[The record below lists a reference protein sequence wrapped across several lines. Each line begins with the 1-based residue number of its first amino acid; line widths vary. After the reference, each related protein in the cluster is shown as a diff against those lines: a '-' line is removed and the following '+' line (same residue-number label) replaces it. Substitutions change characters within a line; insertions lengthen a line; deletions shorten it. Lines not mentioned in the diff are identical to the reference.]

1 MKTLKIVYIKLENFI
16 GVYAAMK
23 RKSIELS
30 FDKIDKPI
38 IQIYG
43 PNRSGK
49 SVLEQQLH
57 PFSNINLNGD
67 ERNDLPLIIKG
78 EVGIKNIVYEVNGKV
93 YNILHTYKP
102 AGKSH
107 TVTSSILLDGVELN
121 PSGGVGTFNDII
133 EKSLG
138 INRYSFQ
145 FTINGTQL
153 TSFAQMNSTQRK
165 NIMNKAMGID
175 IYDKIHK
182 LSTEDYRYAN
192 KLITSLSNTK
202 EFILSQYGS
211 YENMI
216 TQLSRAKAE
225 HEELNKH
232 IMNTK
237 SALDKLSGKLSMI
250 QQQNPH
256 EELEE
261 INRTMSAYESAT
273 AVNSSILNGE
283 DISSLYDKLVS
294 EQMSLNNKLNE
305 LRGERLII
313 RKDLDILYEKKN
325 NIESAM
331 LAQQNFQ
338 NDMER
343 LEQTKISLQHKIDSI
358 NIQYAISVSSDTM
371 RSIYSLS
378 QMINSTCKEIVM
390 CLSKDQLE
398 MFATMISNG
407 VDINAFITEES
418 SLVSRGEN
426 EKKIV
431 SDLHSLVNTVQG
443 AYPEEDKCYM
453 ENECIYKHTV
463 DMIKGFF
470 KSYQQANEGDNKL
483 TTYDIENLTLA
494 YKNLQSIYRMLDS
507 VSIPPEVR
515 YLFDINTMFANLC
528 NGKFAVDSYTIKDY
542 MEEAALLE
550 MKERYTK
557 ELHDVENTISTM
569 KNGNNGISYG
579 NNDIQ
584 NIENKISELSSNDSK
599 ISESIKLI
607 EDSIITNDRNR
618 MSLSQIKNVNIKELS
633 KRRQKLTKMVES
645 YNQMNSEFTILNRD
659 LNDMVNR
666 YNILSK
672 DLETLE
678 HSNAQYISTDEEI
691 KKNKESVYKY
701 KVIAEAT
708 SSTKGKPVLAI
719 RDMMNKSKRLTNR
732 LLDVMYTGEIQ
743 ILDPVIDESEFTIP
757 FRCGGNVSNDIRYG
771 SQSEST
777 LISLTLSLS
786 LASSLTK
793 YNIRLLDEID
803 GFMDQQS
810 AEVFVLMLNEMI
822 GTLDV
827 DQMFIISHKMAPHA
841 HDEIVH
847 VLDIG
852 KMFGLNL
859 DE

>member
-1 MKTLKIVYIKLENFI
+1 MRILYIKLENFI

-30 FDKIDKPI
+30 FDNIDKPI

-57 PFSNINLNGD
+57 PFSNISLNGD

-102 AGKSH
+102 TGKSH
-107 TVTSSILLDGVELN
+107 TVSSSVMVDGEEIN
-121 PSGGVGTFNDII
+121 PSGGVGTFNDLI
-133 EKSLG
+133 EKYLG

-182 LSTEDYRYAN
+182 LSTDDYRYAN

-216 TQLSRAKAE
+216 TNLNHTKEE
-225 HEELNKH
+225 HKNLNNS
-232 IMNTK
+232 ILETK
-237 SALDKLSGKLSMI
+237 SMVDKLSGKLSFI
-250 QQQNPH
+250 QQQNPQQ
-256 EELEE
+256 ELDE
-261 INRTMSAYESAT
+261 INRTMSAYNSAIS
-273 AVNSSILNGE
+273 VNSSILNGE

-294 EQMSLNNKLNE
+294 EQMALNNKLNE
-305 LRGERLII
+305 LRSERLII
-313 RKDLDILYEKKN
+313 RKDLDILYDKKN
-325 NIESAM
+325 NIESS
-331 LAQQNFQ
+331 LKAQQNFL
-338 NDMER
+338 DDIER
-343 LEQTKISLQHKIDSI
+343 LSNTKESLQNKID
-358 NIQYAISVSSDTM
+358 NMQIQYSISVSSDTM

-390 CLSKDQLE
+390 CLSKEQLE
-398 MFATMISNG
+398 LFSTMISTN
-407 VDINAFITEES
+407 VDINAFIAEES
-418 SLVSRGEN
+418 SFVSKGEN
-426 EKKIV
+426 EKKII
-431 SDLHSLVNTVQG
+431 SDLHALVNGVQG
-443 AYPEEDKCYM
+443 QYPDSDKCLI

-463 DMIKGFF
+463 DTIKGFF
-470 KSYQQANEGDNKL
+470 RSYQQANEEGHKL
-483 TTYDIENLTLA
+483 TAYDIENLSLA
-494 YKNLQSIYRMLDS
+494 YKNLQSIYRMLES
-507 VSIPPEVR
+507 ISIPSEVQ
-515 YLFDINTMFANLC
+515 YMFDVNLMFTNLC
-528 NGKFAVDSYTIKDY
+528 NGKFAIDSNVIKDY
-542 MEEAALLE
+542 MEEAAKVE
-550 MKERYTK
+550 MRERYIK
-557 ELHDVENTISTM
+557 ELKDIENTISTM
-569 KNGNNGISYG
+569 KNGNVNISY
-579 NNDIQ
+579 NNFDIQ
-584 NIENKISELSSNDSK
+584 NIENQISELSNKDSK
-599 ISESIKLI
+599 LSESITMI
-607 EDSIITNDRNR
+607 EHSIKSNDMNR
-618 MSLSQIKNVNIKELS
+618 MSLSQIKNVNVKELS
-633 KRRQKLTKMVES
+633 KRKQKLEKMIDS
-645 YNQMNSEFTILNRD
+645 YNEMNSQYLN
-659 LNDMVNR
+659 LNGELNSMVNK

-678 HSNAQYISTDEEI
+678 HANAQYLSTDDEI
-691 KKNKESVYKY
+691 KKNKESDYKY

-719 RDMMNKSKRLTNR
+719 RDMMDKSKRLTNR

-743 ILDPVIDESEFTIP
+743 ILEPIINEAEFTIP

-822 GTLDV
+822 GTLGI

-852 KMFGLNL
+852 KTFGINV
-859 DE
+859 DD

>member
-1 MKTLKIVYIKLENFI
+1 MRILYIKLENFI

-30 FDKIDKPI
+30 FDNIDKPI

-57 PFSNINLNGD
+57 PFSSISLNGD

-107 TVTSSILLDGVELN
+107 TVSSSVMVDGEEIN
-121 PSGGVGTFNDII
+121 PSGGVGTFNDLI
-133 EKSLG
+133 EKYLG

-182 LSTEDYRYAN
+182 LSTDDYRYAN

-216 TQLSRAKAE
+216 TNLNHTKEE
-225 HEELNKH
+225 HKNLNNS
-232 IMNTK
+232 ILETK
-237 SALDKLSGKLSMI
+237 SMVDKLSGKLSFI
-250 QQQNPH
+250 QQQNPQQ
-256 EELEE
+256 ELDE
-261 INRTMSAYESAT
+261 INRTMSAYNSAIS
-273 AVNSSILNGE
+273 VNSSILNGE

-294 EQMSLNNKLNE
+294 EQMALNNKLNE
-305 LRGERLII
+305 LRSERLII
-313 RKDLDILYEKKN
+313 RKDLDILYDKKN
-325 NIESAM
+325 NIESS
-331 LAQQNFQ
+331 LKAQQNFLDDIQ
-338 NDMER
+338 R
-343 LEQTKISLQHKIDSI
+343 LSNTKESLQNKID
-358 NIQYAISVSSDTM
+358 NMQIQYSISVSSDTM

-390 CLSKDQLE
+390 CLSKEQLE
-398 MFATMISNG
+398 LFSTMISTN
-407 VDINAFITEES
+407 VDINAFIAEES
-418 SLVSRGEN
+418 SFVSKGEN
-426 EKKIV
+426 EKKII
-431 SDLHSLVNTVQG
+431 SDLHALVNGVQG
-443 AYPEEDKCYM
+443 QYPDSDKCLI

-463 DMIKGFF
+463 DTIKGFF
-470 KSYQQANEGDNKL
+470 RSYQQANEEGHKL
-483 TTYDIENLTLA
+483 TAYDIENLSLA
-494 YKNLQSIYRMLDS
+494 YKNLQSIYRMLES
-507 VSIPPEVR
+507 ISIPSEVQ
-515 YLFDINTMFANLC
+515 YMFDVNLMFTNLC
-528 NGKFAVDSYTIKDY
+528 NGKFAIDSNVIKDY
-542 MEEAALLE
+542 MEEAAKVE
-550 MKERYTK
+550 MRERYIK
-557 ELHDVENTISTM
+557 ELTDIENTISTM
-569 KNGNNGISYG
+569 KNGNVNISY
-579 NNDIQ
+579 NNFDIQ
-584 NIENKISELSSNDSK
+584 NIENQISELSNKDSK
-599 ISESIKLI
+599 LSESITMI
-607 EDSIITNDRNR
+607 EHSIKSNDMNR
-618 MSLSQIKNVNIKELS
+618 MSLSQIKNVNVKELS
-633 KRRQKLTKMVES
+633 KRKQKLEKMIDS
-645 YNQMNSEFTILNRD
+645 YNEMNSQYLN
-659 LNDMVNR
+659 LNGELNSMVNK

-678 HSNAQYISTDEEI
+678 HANAQYLSTDDEI
-691 KKNKESVYKY
+691 KKNKESDYKY

-719 RDMMNKSKRLTNR
+719 RDMMDKSKRLTNR

-743 ILDPVIDESEFTIP
+743 ILEPIINEAEFTIP

-822 GTLDV
+822 GTLGI

-852 KMFGLNL
+852 KTFGINV
-859 DE
+859 DD

>member
-1 MKTLKIVYIKLENFI
+1 VINLKIVYIKLENFI

-23 RKSIELS
+23 KRCIELS
-30 FDKIDKPI
+30 FENIDKPI

-93 YNILHTYKP
+93 YNILHTYRP
-102 AGKSH
+102 TGKSH
-107 TVTSSILLDGVELN
+107 TVSSSVVLDGEELN
-121 PSGGVGTFNDII
+121 PSGGVGTANDII

-182 LSTEDYRYAN
+182 LATDDYRYAN

-216 TQLSRAKAE
+216 TRLNQTKEE
-225 HEELNKH
+225 HTNLNKS
-232 IMNTK
+232 ILTTK
-237 SALDKLSGKLSMI
+237 SMIDKLSGKLSMI
-250 QQQNPH
+250 QQQNPR
-256 EELEE
+256 EELDE
-261 INRTMSAYESAT
+261 INRTLSAYESAI
-273 AVNSSILNGE
+273 AVNTSILNGE

-305 LRGERLII
+305 LRGERLLV

-325 NIESAM
+325 NIESSM
-331 LAQQNFQ
+331 RAQQNFL

-343 LEQTKISLQHKIDSI
+343 LKQTKENLQNKIDSI
-358 NIQYAISVSSDTM
+358 KVQYAISVSSDTM

-390 CLSKDQLE
+390 CLTKEQLE
-398 MFATMISNG
+398 LFATMIENN
-407 VDINAFITEES
+407 VDINAFIAEES
-418 SLVSRGEN
+418 SLLSRGEN

-431 SDLHSLVNTVQG
+431 SDLHSLVNNVQG
-443 AYPEEDKCYM
+443 DYPNENKCYM
-453 ENECIYKHTV
+453 ENDCIYRHTV
-463 DMIKGFF
+463 EVMKGFF
-470 KSYQQANEGDNKL
+470 KSYQQANDGENKF
-483 TTYDIENLTLA
+483 TTYDIENISLA
-494 YKNLQSIYRMLDS
+494 YKNLQSIYRMLES
-507 VSIPPEVR
+507 VSIPPEVQ
-515 YLFDINTMFANLC
+515 YLFDINLIFTNLR
-528 NGKFAVDSYTIKDY
+528 NGKFGVDSYTIKDY
-542 MEEAALLE
+542 MEEAAVLE
-550 MKERYTK
+550 MRERYIK
-557 ELHDVENTISTM
+557 ELQDVEKTIETMENGNVNSSFGNMDIQSIENQISDLSSRDNSLTETISAVEE
-569 KNGNNGISYG
+569 
-579 NNDIQ
+579 
-584 NIENKISELSSNDSK
+584 NIRN
-599 ISESIKLI
+599 
-607 EDSIITNDRNR
+607 NDRNR

-633 KRRQKLTKMVES
+633 KRKQKLVKMVES
-645 YNQMNSEFTILNRD
+645 YNEMSSQYNELSKDM
-659 LNDMVNR
+659 NDMVNR
-666 YNILSK
+666 FNILSK

-678 HSNAQYISTDEEI
+678 HANAQYISTDEEI
-691 KKNKESVYKY
+691 KKNKESDYKY
-701 KVIAEAT
+701 KIIAEAT
-708 SSTKGKPVLAI
+708 SSTKGMPVLAI
-719 RDMMNKSKRLTNR
+719 RDMMDKSKRLTNR

-743 ILDPVIDESEFTIP
+743 ILDPIINESEFTIP

-822 GTLDV
+822 GTLGI

-859 DE
+859 DD

>member
-1 MKTLKIVYIKLENFI
+1 MRILYIKLENFI

-30 FDKIDKPI
+30 FDNIDKPI

-57 PFSNINLNGD
+57 PFSSISLNGD

-102 AGKSH
+102 TGKSH
-107 TVTSSILLDGVELN
+107 TVSSSVMVDGEEIN
-121 PSGGVGTFNDII
+121 PSGGVGTFNDLI
-133 EKSLG
+133 EKYLG

-182 LSTEDYRYAN
+182 LSTDDYRYAN

-216 TQLSRAKAE
+216 TNLNHTKEE
-225 HEELNKH
+225 HKNLNNS
-232 IMNTK
+232 ILETK
-237 SALDKLSGKLSMI
+237 SMVDKLSGKLSFI
-250 QQQNPH
+250 QQQNPQQ
-256 EELEE
+256 ELDE
-261 INRTMSAYESAT
+261 INRTMSAYNSAIS
-273 AVNSSILNGE
+273 VNSSILNGE

-294 EQMSLNNKLNE
+294 EQMALNNKLNE
-305 LRGERLII
+305 LRSERLII
-313 RKDLDILYEKKN
+313 RKDLDILYDKKN
-325 NIESAM
+325 NIESS
-331 LAQQNFQ
+331 LKAQQNFL
-338 NDMER
+338 DDIER
-343 LEQTKISLQHKIDSI
+343 LSNTKESLQNKID
-358 NIQYAISVSSDTM
+358 NMQIQYSISVSSDTM

-390 CLSKDQLE
+390 CLSKEQLE
-398 MFATMISNG
+398 LFSTMISTN
-407 VDINAFITEES
+407 VDINAFIAEES
-418 SLVSRGEN
+418 SFVSKGEN
-426 EKKIV
+426 EKKII
-431 SDLHSLVNTVQG
+431 SDLHALVNGVQG
-443 AYPEEDKCYM
+443 QYPDSDKCLI

-463 DMIKGFF
+463 DTIKGFF
-470 KSYQQANEGDNKL
+470 RSYQQANEEGHKL
-483 TTYDIENLTLA
+483 TTYDIENLSLA
-494 YKNLQSIYRMLDS
+494 YKNLQSIYRMLES
-507 VSIPPEVR
+507 ISIPSEVQ
-515 YLFDINTMFANLC
+515 YMFDVNLMFTNLC
-528 NGKFAVDSYTIKDY
+528 NGKFAIDSNVIKDY
-542 MEEAALLE
+542 MEEAAKVE
-550 MKERYTK
+550 MRERYIK
-557 ELHDVENTISTM
+557 ELTDIENTISTM
-569 KNGNNGISYG
+569 KNGNVNISY
-579 NNDIQ
+579 NNFDIQ
-584 NIENKISELSSNDSK
+584 NIENQISELSNKDSK
-599 ISESIKLI
+599 LSESITMI
-607 EDSIITNDRNR
+607 EHSIKSNDMNR
-618 MSLSQIKNVNIKELS
+618 MSLSQIKNVNVKELS
-633 KRRQKLTKMVES
+633 KRKQKLEKMIDS
-645 YNQMNSEFTILNRD
+645 YNEMNSQYLN
-659 LNDMVNR
+659 LNGELNSMVNK

-678 HSNAQYISTDEEI
+678 HANAQYLSTDDEI
-691 KKNKESVYKY
+691 KKNKESDYKY

-719 RDMMNKSKRLTNR
+719 RDMMDKSKRLTNR

-743 ILDPVIDESEFTIP
+743 ILDPIINEAEFTIP

-822 GTLDV
+822 GTLGI

-852 KMFGLNL
+852 KTFGINV
-859 DE
+859 DD

>member
-1 MKTLKIVYIKLENFI
+1 MRILYIKLENFI

-30 FDKIDKPI
+30 FDNIDKPI

-57 PFSNINLNGD
+57 PFSSISLNGD

-102 AGKSH
+102 TGKSH
-107 TVTSSILLDGVELN
+107 MVSSSVMVDGEEIN
-121 PSGGVGTFNDII
+121 PSGGVGTFNDLI
-133 EKSLG
+133 EKYLG

-182 LSTEDYRYAN
+182 LSTDDYRYAN

-216 TQLSRAKAE
+216 TNLNHTKEE
-225 HEELNKH
+225 HKNLNNS
-232 IMNTK
+232 ILETK
-237 SALDKLSGKLSMI
+237 SMVDKLSGKLSFI
-250 QQQNPH
+250 QQQNPQQ
-256 EELEE
+256 ELDE
-261 INRTMSAYESAT
+261 INRTMSAYNSAIS
-273 AVNSSILNGE
+273 VNSSILNGE

-294 EQMSLNNKLNE
+294 EQMALNNKLNE
-305 LRGERLII
+305 LRSERLII
-313 RKDLDILYEKKN
+313 RKDLDILYDKKN
-325 NIESAM
+325 NIESS
-331 LAQQNFQ
+331 LKAQQNFL
-338 NDMER
+338 DDIER
-343 LEQTKISLQHKIDSI
+343 LSNTKESLQNKID
-358 NIQYAISVSSDTM
+358 NMQIQYSISVSSDTM

-378 QMINSTCKEIVM
+378 QMINSTCKEIAM
-390 CLSKDQLE
+390 CLSKEQLE
-398 MFATMISNG
+398 LFSTMISTN
-407 VDINAFITEES
+407 VDINAFIAEES
-418 SLVSRGEN
+418 SFVSKGEN
-426 EKKIV
+426 EKKII
-431 SDLHSLVNTVQG
+431 SDLHALVNGVQG
-443 AYPEEDKCYM
+443 QYPDSDKCLI

-463 DMIKGFF
+463 DTIKGFF
-470 KSYQQANEGDNKL
+470 RSYQQANEEGHKL
-483 TTYDIENLTLA
+483 TAYDIENLSLA
-494 YKNLQSIYRMLDS
+494 YKNLQSIYRMLES
-507 VSIPPEVR
+507 ISIPSEVQ
-515 YLFDINTMFANLC
+515 YMFDVNLMFTNLC
-528 NGKFAVDSYTIKDY
+528 NGKFAIDSNVIKDY
-542 MEEAALLE
+542 MEEAAKVE
-550 MKERYTK
+550 MRERYIK
-557 ELHDVENTISTM
+557 ELTDIENTISTM
-569 KNGNNGISYG
+569 KNGNVNISY
-579 NNDIQ
+579 NNFDIQ
-584 NIENKISELSSNDSK
+584 NIENQISELSNKDSK
-599 ISESIKLI
+599 LSESITMI
-607 EDSIITNDRNR
+607 EHSIKSNDMNR
-618 MSLSQIKNVNIKELS
+618 MSLSQIKNVNVKELS
-633 KRRQKLTKMVES
+633 KRKQKLEKMIDS
-645 YNQMNSEFTILNRD
+645 YNEMNSQYLN
-659 LNDMVNR
+659 LNGELNSMVNK

-678 HSNAQYISTDEEI
+678 HANAQYLSTDDEI
-691 KKNKESVYKY
+691 KKNKESDYKY

-719 RDMMNKSKRLTNR
+719 RDMMDKSKRLTNR

-743 ILDPVIDESEFTIP
+743 ILDPIINEAEFTIP

-822 GTLDV
+822 GTLGI

-852 KMFGLNL
+852 KTFGINV
-859 DE
+859 DD

>member
-1 MKTLKIVYIKLENFI
+1 MRILYIKLENFI

-30 FDKIDKPI
+30 FDNIDKPI

-57 PFSNINLNGD
+57 PFSSISLNGD

-102 AGKSH
+102 TGKSH
-107 TVTSSILLDGVELN
+107 TVSSSVMVDGEEIN
-121 PSGGVGTFNDII
+121 PSGGVGTFNDLI
-133 EKSLG
+133 EKYLG

-182 LSTEDYRYAN
+182 LSTDDYRYAN

-216 TQLSRAKAE
+216 TNLNHTKEE
-225 HEELNKH
+225 HKNLNNS
-232 IMNTK
+232 ILETK
-237 SALDKLSGKLSMI
+237 SMVDKLSGKLSFI
-250 QQQNPH
+250 QQQNPQQ
-256 EELEE
+256 ELDE
-261 INRTMSAYESAT
+261 INRTMSAYNSAIS
-273 AVNSSILNGE
+273 VNSSILNGE

-294 EQMSLNNKLNE
+294 EQMALNNKLNE
-305 LRGERLII
+305 LRSERLII
-313 RKDLDILYEKKN
+313 RKDLDILYDKKN
-325 NIESAM
+325 NIESS
-331 LAQQNFQ
+331 LKAQQNFL
-338 NDMER
+338 DDIER
-343 LEQTKISLQHKIDSI
+343 LSNTKESLQSKID
-358 NIQYAISVSSDTM
+358 NMQIQYSISVSSDTM

-390 CLSKDQLE
+390 CLSKEQLE
-398 MFATMISNG
+398 LFSTMISTN
-407 VDINAFITEES
+407 VDINAFIAEES
-418 SLVSRGEN
+418 SFVSKGEN
-426 EKKIV
+426 EKKII
-431 SDLHSLVNTVQG
+431 SDLHALVNGVQG
-443 AYPEEDKCYM
+443 QYPDSDKCLI

-463 DMIKGFF
+463 DTIKGFF
-470 KSYQQANEGDNKL
+470 RSYQQANEEGHKL
-483 TTYDIENLTLA
+483 TTYDIENLSLA
-494 YKNLQSIYRMLDS
+494 YKNLQSIYRMLES
-507 VSIPPEVR
+507 LSIPSEVQ
-515 YLFDINTMFANLC
+515 YMFDVNLMFTNLC
-528 NGKFAVDSYTIKDY
+528 NGKFAIDSNVIKDY
-542 MEEAALLE
+542 MEEAAKVE
-550 MKERYTK
+550 MRERYIK
-557 ELHDVENTISTM
+557 ELKDIENTISTM
-569 KNGNNGISYG
+569 KNGNVNISY
-579 NNDIQ
+579 NNFDIQ
-584 NIENKISELSSNDSK
+584 NIENQISELSNKDSK
-599 ISESIKLI
+599 LSESITMI
-607 EDSIITNDRNR
+607 EHSIKSNDMNR
-618 MSLSQIKNVNIKELS
+618 MSLSQIKNVNVKELS
-633 KRRQKLTKMVES
+633 KRKQKLEKMIDS
-645 YNQMNSEFTILNRD
+645 YNEMNSQYLN
-659 LNDMVNR
+659 LNGELNSMVNK

-678 HSNAQYISTDEEI
+678 HANAQYLSTDDEI
-691 KKNKESVYKY
+691 KKNKESDYKY

-719 RDMMNKSKRLTNR
+719 RDMMDKSKRLTNR

-743 ILDPVIDESEFTIP
+743 ILDPIINEAEFTIP

-822 GTLDV
+822 GTLGI

-852 KMFGLNL
+852 KTFGINV
-859 DE
+859 DD

>member
-1 MKTLKIVYIKLENFI
+1 MRILYIKLENFI

-30 FDKIDKPI
+30 FDNIDKPI

-57 PFSNINLNGD
+57 PFSSISLNGD

-107 TVTSSILLDGVELN
+107 TVSSSVMVDGEEIN
-121 PSGGVGTFNDII
+121 PSGGVGTFNDLI
-133 EKSLG
+133 EKYLG

-182 LSTEDYRYAN
+182 LSTDDYRYAN

-216 TQLSRAKAE
+216 TNLNHTKAE
-225 HEELNKH
+225 HKNMNKS
-232 IMNTK
+232 ILETK
-237 SALDKLSGKLSMI
+237 SMVYKLSGKLSFI
-250 QQQNPH
+250 QQQNPQQ
-256 EELEE
+256 ELDE
-261 INRTMSAYESAT
+261 INRTMSAYNSAIS
-273 AVNSSILNGE
+273 VNSSILNGE

-294 EQMSLNNKLNE
+294 EQMALNNKLNE
-305 LRGERLII
+305 LRSERLII
-313 RKDLDILYEKKN
+313 RKDLDILYDKKN
-325 NIESAM
+325 NIESS
-331 LAQQNFQ
+331 LKAQQNFL
-338 NDMER
+338 DDIER
-343 LEQTKISLQHKIDSI
+343 LSNTKESLQSKID
-358 NIQYAISVSSDTM
+358 NMQIQYSISVSSDTM

-390 CLSKDQLE
+390 CLSKEQLE
-398 MFATMISNG
+398 LFSTMISTN
-407 VDINAFITEES
+407 VDINAFIAEES
-418 SLVSRGEN
+418 SFVSKGEN
-426 EKKIV
+426 EKKII
-431 SDLHSLVNTVQG
+431 SDLHALVNGVQG
-443 AYPEEDKCYM
+443 QYPDSDKCLI

-463 DMIKGFF
+463 DTIKGFF
-470 KSYQQANEGDNKL
+470 RSYQQANEEGHKL
-483 TTYDIENLTLA
+483 TAYDIENLSLA
-494 YKNLQSIYRMLDS
+494 YKNLQSIYRMLES
-507 VSIPPEVR
+507 ISIPSEVQ
-515 YLFDINTMFANLC
+515 YMFDVNLMFTNLC
-528 NGKFAVDSYTIKDY
+528 NGKFAIDSNVIKDY
-542 MEEAALLE
+542 MEEAAKVE
-550 MKERYTK
+550 MRERYIK
-557 ELHDVENTISTM
+557 ELTDIENTISTM
-569 KNGNNGISYG
+569 KNGNVNISY
-579 NNDIQ
+579 NNFDIQ
-584 NIENKISELSSNDSK
+584 NIENQISELSNKDSK
-599 ISESIKLI
+599 LSESITMI
-607 EDSIITNDRNR
+607 EHSIKSNDMNR
-618 MSLSQIKNVNIKELS
+618 MSLSQIKNVNVKELS
-633 KRRQKLTKMVES
+633 KRKQKLEKMIDS
-645 YNQMNSEFTILNRD
+645 YNEMNSQYLN
-659 LNDMVNR
+659 LNGELNSMVNK

-678 HSNAQYISTDEEI
+678 HANAQYLSTDDEI
-691 KKNKESVYKY
+691 KKNKESDYKY

-719 RDMMNKSKRLTNR
+719 RDMMDKSKRLTNR

-743 ILDPVIDESEFTIP
+743 ILEPIINEAEFTIP

-822 GTLDV
+822 GTLGI

-852 KMFGLNL
+852 KTFGINV
-859 DE
+859 DD

>member
-1 MKTLKIVYIKLENFI
+1 MRILYIKLENFI

-30 FDKIDKPI
+30 FDNIDKPI

-57 PFSNINLNGD
+57 PFSSISLNGD

-102 AGKSH
+102 TGKSH
-107 TVTSSILLDGVELN
+107 TVSSSVMVDGEEIN
-121 PSGGVGTFNDII
+121 PSGGVGTFNDLI
-133 EKSLG
+133 EKYLG

-182 LSTEDYRYAN
+182 LSTDDYRYAN

-216 TQLSRAKAE
+216 TNLNHTKEE
-225 HEELNKH
+225 HKNLNNS
-232 IMNTK
+232 ILETK
-237 SALDKLSGKLSMI
+237 SMVDKLSGKLSFI
-250 QQQNPH
+250 QQQNPQQ
-256 EELEE
+256 ELDE
-261 INRTMSAYESAT
+261 INRTMSAYNSAIS
-273 AVNSSILNGE
+273 VNSSILNGE

-294 EQMSLNNKLNE
+294 EQMALNNKLNE
-305 LRGERLII
+305 LRSERLII
-313 RKDLDILYEKKN
+313 RKDLDILYDKKN
-325 NIESAM
+325 NIESS
-331 LAQQNFQ
+331 LKAQQNFL
-338 NDMER
+338 DDIER
-343 LEQTKISLQHKIDSI
+343 LSNTKESLQSKID
-358 NIQYAISVSSDTM
+358 NMQIQYSISVSSDTM

-390 CLSKDQLE
+390 CLSKEQLE
-398 MFATMISNG
+398 LFSTMISTN
-407 VDINAFITEES
+407 VDINAFIAEES
-418 SLVSRGEN
+418 SFVSKGEN
-426 EKKIV
+426 EKKII
-431 SDLHSLVNTVQG
+431 SDLHALVNGVQG
-443 AYPEEDKCYM
+443 QYPDSDKCLI

-463 DMIKGFF
+463 DTIKGFF
-470 KSYQQANEGDNKL
+470 RSYQQANEEGHKL
-483 TTYDIENLTLA
+483 TAYDIENLSLA
-494 YKNLQSIYRMLDS
+494 YKNLQSIYRMLES
-507 VSIPPEVR
+507 ISIPSEVQ
-515 YLFDINTMFANLC
+515 YMFDVNLMFTNLC
-528 NGKFAVDSYTIKDY
+528 NGKFAIDSNVIKDY
-542 MEEAALLE
+542 MEEAAKVE
-550 MKERYTK
+550 MRERYIK
-557 ELHDVENTISTM
+557 ELKDIENTISTM
-569 KNGNNGISYG
+569 KNGNVNVSY
-579 NNDIQ
+579 NNFDIQ
-584 NIENKISELSSNDSK
+584 NIENQISELSNKDSK
-599 ISESIKLI
+599 ISESITMI
-607 EDSIITNDRNR
+607 EHSIKSNDMNR
-618 MSLSQIKNVNIKELS
+618 MSLSQIKNVNVKELS
-633 KRRQKLTKMVES
+633 KRKQKLEKMIDS
-645 YNQMNSEFTILNRD
+645 YNEMNSQYLN
-659 LNDMVNR
+659 LNGELNSMINK

-678 HSNAQYISTDEEI
+678 HANAQYLSTDDEI
-691 KKNKESVYKY
+691 KKNKESDYKY

-719 RDMMNKSKRLTNR
+719 RDMMDKSKRLTNR

-743 ILDPVIDESEFTIP
+743 ILDPIINEAEFTIP

-822 GTLDV
+822 GTLGI

-852 KMFGLNL
+852 KTFGINV
-859 DE
+859 DD

>member
-1 MKTLKIVYIKLENFI
+1 MRILYIKLENFI

-30 FDKIDKPI
+30 FDNIDKPI

-57 PFSNINLNGD
+57 PFSSISLNGD

-102 AGKSH
+102 TGKSH
-107 TVTSSILLDGVELN
+107 TVSSSVMVDGEEIN
-121 PSGGVGTFNDII
+121 PSGGVGTFNDLI
-133 EKSLG
+133 EKYLG

-182 LSTEDYRYAN
+182 LSTDDYRYAN

-216 TQLSRAKAE
+216 TNLNHTKEE
-225 HEELNKH
+225 HKNLNNS
-232 IMNTK
+232 ILETK
-237 SALDKLSGKLSMI
+237 SMVDKLSGKLSFI
-250 QQQNPH
+250 QQQNPQQ
-256 EELEE
+256 ELDE
-261 INRTMSAYESAT
+261 INRTMSAYNSAIS
-273 AVNSSILNGE
+273 VNSSILNGE

-294 EQMSLNNKLNE
+294 EQMALNNKLNE
-305 LRGERLII
+305 LRSERLII
-313 RKDLDILYEKKN
+313 RKDLDILYDKKN
-325 NIESAM
+325 NIESS
-331 LAQQNFQ
+331 LKAQQNFL
-338 NDMER
+338 DDIER
-343 LEQTKISLQHKIDSI
+343 LSNTKESLQNKID
-358 NIQYAISVSSDTM
+358 NMQIQYSISVSSDTM

-390 CLSKDQLE
+390 CLSKEQLKL
-398 MFATMISNG
+398 FSTMISTN
-407 VDINAFITEES
+407 VDINAFIAEES
-418 SLVSRGEN
+418 SFVSKGEN
-426 EKKIV
+426 EKKII
-431 SDLHSLVNTVQG
+431 SDLHALVNGVQG
-443 AYPEEDKCYM
+443 QYPDSDKCLI

-463 DMIKGFF
+463 DTIKGFF
-470 KSYQQANEGDNKL
+470 RSYQQANEEGHKL
-483 TTYDIENLTLA
+483 TAYDIENLSLA
-494 YKNLQSIYRMLDS
+494 YKNLQSIYRMLES
-507 VSIPPEVR
+507 ISIPSEVQ
-515 YLFDINTMFANLC
+515 YMFDVNLMFTNLC
-528 NGKFAVDSYTIKDY
+528 NGKFAIDSNVIKDY
-542 MEEAALLE
+542 MEEAAKVE
-550 MKERYTK
+550 MRERYIK
-557 ELHDVENTISTM
+557 ELKDIENTISTM
-569 KNGNNGISYG
+569 KNGNVNISY
-579 NNDIQ
+579 NNFDIQ
-584 NIENKISELSSNDSK
+584 NIENQISELSNKDSK
-599 ISESIKLI
+599 LSESITMI
-607 EDSIITNDRNR
+607 EHSIKSNDMNR
-618 MSLSQIKNVNIKELS
+618 MSLSQIKNVNVKELS
-633 KRRQKLTKMVES
+633 KRKQKLEKMIDS
-645 YNQMNSEFTILNRD
+645 YNEMNSQYLN
-659 LNDMVNR
+659 LNGELNSMINKF
-666 YNILSK
+666 NILSK

-678 HSNAQYISTDEEI
+678 HANAQYLSTDDEI
-691 KKNKESVYKY
+691 KKNKESDYKY

-719 RDMMNKSKRLTNR
+719 RDMMDKSKRLTNR

-743 ILDPVIDESEFTIP
+743 ILEPIINEAEFTIP

-822 GTLDV
+822 GTLGI

-852 KMFGLNL
+852 KTFGINV
-859 DE
+859 DD

>member
-1 MKTLKIVYIKLENFI
+1 MKILYIKLENFI

-30 FDKIDKPI
+30 FDNIDKPI

-57 PFSNINLNGD
+57 PFSNISLNGD

-102 AGKSH
+102 TGKSH
-107 TVTSSILLDGVELN
+107 TVSSSVMVDGEEIN
-121 PSGGVGTFNDII
+121 PSGGVGTFNDLI
-133 EKSLG
+133 EKYLG

-182 LSTEDYRYAN
+182 LSTDDYRYAN

-216 TQLSRAKAE
+216 TNLNHTKEE
-225 HEELNKH
+225 HKNLNNS
-232 IMNTK
+232 ILETK
-237 SALDKLSGKLSMI
+237 SMVDKLSGKLSFI
-250 QQQNPH
+250 QQQNPQQ
-256 EELEE
+256 ELDE
-261 INRTMSAYESAT
+261 INRTMSAYNSAISI
-273 AVNSSILNGE
+273 NSSILNGE

-294 EQMSLNNKLNE
+294 EQMALNNKLNE
-305 LRGERLII
+305 LRSERSII
-313 RKDLDILYEKKN
+313 RKDLDILYDKKN
-325 NIESAM
+325 NIESS
-331 LAQQNFQ
+331 LKAQQNFL
-338 NDMER
+338 DDIER
-343 LEQTKISLQHKIDSI
+343 LSNTKESLQNKID
-358 NIQYAISVSSDTM
+358 NMQIQYSISVSSDTM

-390 CLSKDQLE
+390 CLSKEQLE
-398 MFATMISNG
+398 LFSTMISTN
-407 VDINAFITEES
+407 VDINAFIAEES
-418 SLVSRGEN
+418 SFVSKGEN
-426 EKKIV
+426 EKKII
-431 SDLHSLVNTVQG
+431 SDLHTLVNGVQG
-443 AYPEEDKCYM
+443 QYPDNDKCLI

-463 DMIKGFF
+463 DTIKGFF
-470 KSYQQANEGDNKL
+470 RSYQQANEEGHKL
-483 TTYDIENLTLA
+483 TTYDIENLSLA
-494 YKNLQSIYRMLDS
+494 YKNLQSIYRMLES
-507 VSIPPEVR
+507 ISIPSEVQ
-515 YLFDINTMFANLC
+515 YMFDVNLMFTNLC
-528 NGKFAVDSYTIKDY
+528 NGKFAIDSNVIKDY
-542 MEEAALLE
+542 MEEAAKVE
-550 MKERYTK
+550 MRERYIK
-557 ELHDVENTISTM
+557 ELKDIENTISTM
-569 KNGNNGISYG
+569 KNGNVNISY
-579 NNDIQ
+579 NNFDIQ
-584 NIENKISELSSNDSK
+584 NIENQISELSNKDSK
-599 ISESIKLI
+599 ISESITMI
-607 EDSIITNDRNR
+607 EHSIKSNDMNR

-633 KRRQKLTKMVES
+633 KRKQKLEKMIES
-645 YNQMNSEFTILNRD
+645 YNEMNSQYLN
-659 LNDMVNR
+659 LNGELNSMINKF
-666 YNILSK
+666 NILSK

-678 HSNAQYISTDEEI
+678 HANAQYLSTDEEI
-691 KKNKESVYKY
+691 KKNKESDYKY

-719 RDMMNKSKRLTNR
+719 RDMMDKSKRLTNR

-743 ILDPVIDESEFTIP
+743 ILDPIINEAEFTIP

-822 GTLDV
+822 GTLGI

-852 KMFGLNL
+852 KTFGINV
-859 DE
+859 DD

>member
-1 MKTLKIVYIKLENFI
+1 MRILYIKLENFI

-30 FDKIDKPI
+30 FDNIDKPI

-102 AGKSH
+102 TGKSH
-107 TVTSSILLDGVELN
+107 TVSSSVMVDGEEIN

-133 EKSLG
+133 EKYLG

-182 LSTEDYRYAN
+182 LSTDDYRYAN

-216 TQLSRAKAE
+216 TNLNHTKEE
-225 HEELNKH
+225 HKNLNNS
-232 IMNTK
+232 ILETK
-237 SALDKLSGKLSMI
+237 SMVDKLSGKLSFI
-250 QQQNPH
+250 QQQNPQQ
-256 EELEE
+256 ELDE
-261 INRTMSAYESAT
+261 INRTMSAYNNAISI
-273 AVNSSILNGE
+273 NSSILNGE

-294 EQMSLNNKLNE
+294 EQMALNNKLNE
-305 LRGERLII
+305 LRSERLII
-313 RKDLDILYEKKN
+313 RKDLDILYDKKN
-325 NIESAM
+325 NIESS
-331 LAQQNFQ
+331 LKAQQNFL
-338 NDMER
+338 DDIER
-343 LEQTKISLQHKIDSI
+343 LSNTKESLQSKID
-358 NIQYAISVSSDTM
+358 NMQIQYSISVSSDTM
-371 RSIYSLS
+371 RSMYSLS

-390 CLSKDQLE
+390 CLSKEQLE
-398 MFATMISNG
+398 LFSTMISTN
-407 VDINAFITEES
+407 VDINAFIAEES
-418 SLVSRGEN
+418 SFVSKGEN
-426 EKKIV
+426 EKKII
-431 SDLHSLVNTVQG
+431 SDLHALVNGVQG
-443 AYPEEDKCYM
+443 QYPDNDKCLI

-463 DMIKGFF
+463 DTIKGFF
-470 KSYQQANEGDNKL
+470 RSYQQANEEGHKL
-483 TTYDIENLTLA
+483 TTYDIENLSLA
-494 YKNLQSIYRMLDS
+494 YKNLQSIYRMLES
-507 VSIPPEVR
+507 ISIPSEVQ
-515 YLFDINTMFANLC
+515 YMFDVNLMFTNLC
-528 NGKFAVDSYTIKDY
+528 NGKFAIDSNVIKDY
-542 MEEAALLE
+542 MEEAAKVE
-550 MKERYTK
+550 MRERYIK
-557 ELHDVENTISTM
+557 ELEDIENTISTM
-569 KNGNNGISYG
+569 KNGNVNISY
-579 NNDIQ
+579 NNFDIQ
-584 NIENKISELSSNDSK
+584 NIENQISELSNKDSK
-599 ISESIKLI
+599 ISESITMI
-607 EDSIITNDRNR
+607 EHSIKSNDMNR

-633 KRRQKLTKMVES
+633 KRKQKLEKMIDS
-645 YNQMNSEFTILNRD
+645 YNEMNSQYLN
-659 LNDMVNR
+659 LNGELNSMINKF
-666 YNILSK
+666 NILSK

-678 HSNAQYISTDEEI
+678 HANAQYLSTDEEI
-691 KKNKESVYKY
+691 KKNKESDYKY

-719 RDMMNKSKRLTNR
+719 RDMMDKSKRLTNR

-743 ILDPVIDESEFTIP
+743 ILDPIINEAEFTIP

-822 GTLDV
+822 GTLGI

-852 KMFGLNL
+852 KTFGINV
-859 DE
+859 DD

>member
-1 MKTLKIVYIKLENFI
+1 MRILYIKLENFI

-30 FDKIDKPI
+30 FDNIDKPI

-57 PFSNINLNGD
+57 PFSSISLNGD

-107 TVTSSILLDGVELN
+107 TVSSSVMVDGEEIN
-121 PSGGVGTFNDII
+121 PSGGVGTFNDLI
-133 EKSLG
+133 EKYLG

-182 LSTEDYRYAN
+182 LSTDDYRYAN

-216 TQLSRAKAE
+216 TNLNHTKEE
-225 HEELNKH
+225 HKNLNNS
-232 IMNTK
+232 ILETK
-237 SALDKLSGKLSMI
+237 SMVDKLSGKLSFI
-250 QQQNPH
+250 QQQNPQQ
-256 EELEE
+256 ELDE
-261 INRTMSAYESAT
+261 INRTMSAYNSAIS
-273 AVNSSILNGE
+273 VNSSILNGE

-294 EQMSLNNKLNE
+294 EQMALNNKLNE
-305 LRGERLII
+305 LRSERLII
-313 RKDLDILYEKKN
+313 RKDLDILYDKKN
-325 NIESAM
+325 NIESS
-331 LAQQNFQ
+331 LKAQQNFL
-338 NDMER
+338 DDIER
-343 LEQTKISLQHKIDSI
+343 LSNTKESLQNKID
-358 NIQYAISVSSDTM
+358 NMQIQYSISVSSDTM

-390 CLSKDQLE
+390 CLSKEQLE
-398 MFATMISNG
+398 LFSTMISTN
-407 VDINAFITEES
+407 VDINAFIAEES
-418 SLVSRGEN
+418 SFVSKGEN
-426 EKKIV
+426 EKKII
-431 SDLHSLVNTVQG
+431 SDLHALVNGVQG
-443 AYPEEDKCYM
+443 QYPDSDKCLI

-463 DMIKGFF
+463 DTIKGFF
-470 KSYQQANEGDNKL
+470 RSYQQANEEGHKL
-483 TTYDIENLTLA
+483 TAYDIENLSLA
-494 YKNLQSIYRMLDS
+494 YKNLQSIYRMLES
-507 VSIPPEVR
+507 ISIPSEVQ
-515 YLFDINTMFANLC
+515 YMFDVNLMFTNLC
-528 NGKFAVDSYTIKDY
+528 NGKFAIDSNVIKDY
-542 MEEAALLE
+542 MEEAAKVE
-550 MKERYTK
+550 MRERYIK
-557 ELHDVENTISTM
+557 ELTDIENTISTM
-569 KNGNNGISYG
+569 KNGNVNISY
-579 NNDIQ
+579 NNFDIQ
-584 NIENKISELSSNDSK
+584 NIENQISELSNKDSK
-599 ISESIKLI
+599 LSESITMI
-607 EDSIITNDRNR
+607 EHSIKSNDMNR
-618 MSLSQIKNVNIKELS
+618 MSLSQIKNVNVKELS
-633 KRRQKLTKMVES
+633 KRKQKLEKMIDS
-645 YNQMNSEFTILNRD
+645 YNEMNSQYLN
-659 LNDMVNR
+659 LNGELNSMVNK

-678 HSNAQYISTDEEI
+678 HANAQYLSTDDEI
-691 KKNKESVYKY
+691 KKNKESDYKY

-719 RDMMNKSKRLTNR
+719 RDMMDKSKRLTNR

-743 ILDPVIDESEFTIP
+743 ILEPIINEAEFTIP

-822 GTLDV
+822 GTLGI

-852 KMFGLNL
+852 KTFGINV
-859 DE
+859 DD

>member
-1 MKTLKIVYIKLENFI
+1 
-16 GVYAAMK
+16 MK
-23 RKSIELS
+23 RRCIELS
-30 FDKIDKPI
+30 FENIDKPI

-78 EVGIKNIVYEVNGKV
+78 EVGIKNIVYEVDGKV

-102 AGKSH
+102 SGKSH
-107 TVTSSILLDGVELN
+107 TVSTSIMVDGEELN
-121 PSGGVGTFNDII
+121 PSGGVGTANDII

-165 NIMNKAMGID
+165 NIMNKSMGID

-182 LSTEDYRYAN
+182 LSTEDYRYTN

-211 YENMI
+211 YENLV
-216 TQLSRAKAE
+216 TK
-225 HEELNKH
+225 LN
-232 IMNTK
+232 NTK
-237 SALDKLSGKLSMI
+237 DEHSTLNIRILSTKSIIDKLSGQISVI

-256 EELEE
+256 EELDE
-261 INRTMSAYESAT
+261 INRTLMAYENAVS
-273 AVNSSILNGE
+273 VNSSILNGE

-305 LRGERLII
+305 LSSQRLLI
-313 RKDLDILYEKKN
+313 RKDLDILYEKMN
-325 NIESAM
+325 NIESSIR
-331 LAQQNFQ
+331 AQQNFQ
-338 NDMER
+338 NDVER
-343 LEQTKISLQHKIDSI
+343 LENTKESLQSKIDSLKI
-358 NIQYAISVSSDTM
+358 KYSISVSSDTM

-378 QMINSTCKEIVM
+378 QMVNSTCKEIVM
-390 CLSKDQLE
+390 CLSKEQLE
-398 MFATMISNG
+398 LFATMIENN
-407 VDINAFITEES
+407 VDINAFIAEES

-431 SDLHSLVNTVQG
+431 SDLHSLVNGVQG
-443 AYPEEDKCYM
+443 QYPDEDKCYM

-463 DMIKGFF
+463 DIIKGFF
-470 KSYQQANEGDNKL
+470 KSYQQANEGENKL

-494 YKNLQSIYRMLDS
+494 YKNLQSVYRMLDS
-507 VSIPPEVR
+507 VSIPPEVQ
-515 YLFDINTMFANLC
+515 YLFDINLMFTNLR
-528 NGKFAVDSYTIKDY
+528 NGKFSVDSYTIKDY
-542 MEEAALLE
+542 MEEAAKLE
-550 MKERYTK
+550 MRDRYIKEI
-557 ELHDVENTISTM
+557 HDIEKTLETM
-569 KNGNNGISYG
+569 KNGNNNLAYG
-579 NNDIQ
+579 NSDIEEI
-584 NIENKISELSSNDSK
+584 NSK
-599 ISESIKLI
+599 IDELRFKDVNVSESIEMI
-607 EDSIITNDRNR
+607 ESSIKSNDMNR
-618 MSLSQIKNVNIKELS
+618 MSLSQIKNVNIKELT
-633 KRRQKLTKMVES
+633 KRKQKLTKTIES
-645 YNQMNSEFTILNRD
+645 YNEMNEQYDILSSQ
-659 LNDMVNR
+659 LNGMVNR
-666 YNILSK
+666 FNILSK
-672 DLETLE
+672 DLESLE
-678 HSNAQYISTDEEI
+678 HANAQYLSTDEEI
-691 KKNKESVYKY
+691 RKNKETDQKY
-701 KVIAEAT
+701 KIIAEAT

-719 RDMMNKSKRLTNR
+719 RDMMDKSKRLTNR

-743 ILDPVIDESEFTIP
+743 ILDPIIDETEFAIP
-757 FRCGGNVSNDIRYG
+757 FRCGGNISNDIRYG

-822 GTLDV
+822 GTLGI

-852 KMFGLNL
+852 KMFGLNI
-859 DE
+859 EE

>member
-1 MKTLKIVYIKLENFI
+1 MENFI

-30 FDKIDKPI
+30 FDNIDKPI

-78 EVGIKNIVYEVNGKV
+78 EVGIKNIVYEINGKV

-102 AGKSH
+102 TGKSH
-107 TVTSSILLDGVELN
+107 TVSSSIMLDGEELN

-182 LSTEDYRYAN
+182 LSTDDYRYGN

-216 TQLSRAKAE
+216 TRLNHTKSE
-225 HEELNKH
+225 HSLLNKS
-232 IMNTK
+232 ILETK
-237 SALDKLSGKLSMI
+237 SIIDKLSGKLSMI

-256 EELEE
+256 EELDE
-261 INRTMSAYESAT
+261 INRTLSAYES
-273 AVNSSILNGE
+273 VSSINSSILNGE

-294 EQMSLNNKLNE
+294 EQMSLNNKLND
-305 LRGERLII
+305 LRSQRLLI

-325 NIESAM
+325 NIESTIR
-331 LAQQNFQ
+331 AQQNFQ

-343 LEQTKISLQHKIDSI
+343 LSNTKESLQSKIDSI
-358 NIQYAISVSSDTM
+358 QIRYSISVSSDTM

-398 MFATMISNG
+398 LFATMISNN
-407 VDINAFITEES
+407 VDINAFIAEES
-418 SLVSRGEN
+418 SFVSRGEN
-426 EKKIV
+426 EKKLV
-431 SDLHSLVNTVQG
+431 SDLHSLVNGVQG
-443 AYPEEDKCYM
+443 QYPDNDKCHM
-453 ENECIYKHTV
+453 ENDCIYKHTV
-463 DMIKGFF
+463 DIIKGFF
-470 KSYQQANEGDNKL
+470 KSYQQTNEGENKL

-494 YKNLQSIYRMLDS
+494 YKNLQSIYRMLES
-507 VSIPPEVR
+507 VSIPPEVQ
-515 YLFDINTMFANLC
+515 YLFDINSIFMNLC
-528 NGKFAVDSYTIKDY
+528 NGKFGVDSYTIKDY
-542 MEEAALLE
+542 MEEAAKLE
-550 MKERYTK
+550 MQDRYIKEV
-557 ELHDVENTISTM
+557 HDIEKTLETM
-569 KNGNNGISYG
+569 KNGNTNVGFG
-579 NNDIQ
+579 NTDVSEIDS
-584 NIENKISELSSNDSK
+584 KISELSSTDTNL
-599 ISESIKLI
+599 SESISML
-607 EDSIITNDRNR
+607 ERSIKSNDMNR
-618 MSLSQIKNVNIKELS
+618 MSLSQIKNVNIKELT
-633 KRRQKLTKMVES
+633 KRQQKLIKMIES
-645 YNQMNSEFTILNRD
+645 YNEMNSQYTNLSRELNE
-659 LNDMVNR
+659 MVNR
-666 YNILSK
+666 FNILSK

-678 HSNAQYISTDEEI
+678 HSNAQYLSTDEEI

-701 KVIAEAT
+701 KIIAEAT

-719 RDMMNKSKRLTNR
+719 RDMMDKSKRLTNR

-743 ILDPVIDESEFTIP
+743 ILDPIIDETEFTIP

-822 GTLDV
+822 GTLGI

-859 DE
+859 DD

>member
-1 MKTLKIVYIKLENFI
+1 MRILYIKLENFI

-30 FDKIDKPI
+30 FDNIDKPI

-57 PFSNINLNGD
+57 PFSSISLNGD

-107 TVTSSILLDGVELN
+107 TVSSSVMVDGEEIN
-121 PSGGVGTFNDII
+121 PSGGVGTFNDLI
-133 EKSLG
+133 EKYLG

-182 LSTEDYRYAN
+182 LSTDDYRYAN

-216 TQLSRAKAE
+216 TNLNHTKEE
-225 HEELNKH
+225 HKNLNNS
-232 IMNTK
+232 ILETK
-237 SALDKLSGKLSMI
+237 SMVDKLSGKLSFI
-250 QQQNPH
+250 QQQNPQQ
-256 EELEE
+256 ELDE
-261 INRTMSAYESAT
+261 INRTMSAYNSAIS
-273 AVNSSILNGE
+273 VNSSILNGE

-294 EQMSLNNKLNE
+294 EQMALNNKLNE
-305 LRGERLII
+305 LRSERLII
-313 RKDLDILYEKKN
+313 RKDLDILYDKKN
-325 NIESAM
+325 NIESS
-331 LAQQNFQ
+331 LKAQQNFL
-338 NDMER
+338 DDIER
-343 LEQTKISLQHKIDSI
+343 LSNTKESLQNKID
-358 NIQYAISVSSDTM
+358 NMQIQYSISVSSDTM

-378 QMINSTCKEIVM
+378 QMINSTCKEIAM
-390 CLSKDQLE
+390 CLSKEQLE
-398 MFATMISNG
+398 LFSTMISTN
-407 VDINAFITEES
+407 VDINAFIAEES
-418 SLVSRGEN
+418 SFVSKGEN
-426 EKKIV
+426 EKKII
-431 SDLHSLVNTVQG
+431 SDLHALVNGVQG
-443 AYPEEDKCYM
+443 QYPDSDKCLI

-463 DMIKGFF
+463 DTIKGFF
-470 KSYQQANEGDNKL
+470 RSYQQANEEGHKL
-483 TTYDIENLTLA
+483 TAYDIENLSLA
-494 YKNLQSIYRMLDS
+494 YKNLQSIYRMLES
-507 VSIPPEVR
+507 ISIPSEVQ
-515 YLFDINTMFANLC
+515 YMFDVNLMFTNLC
-528 NGKFAVDSYTIKDY
+528 NGKFAIDSNVIKDY
-542 MEEAALLE
+542 MEEAAKVE
-550 MKERYTK
+550 MRERYIK
-557 ELHDVENTISTM
+557 ELTDIENTISTM
-569 KNGNNGISYG
+569 KNGNVNISY
-579 NNDIQ
+579 NNFDIQ
-584 NIENKISELSSNDSK
+584 NIENQISDLSNKDSK
-599 ISESIKLI
+599 LSESITMI
-607 EDSIITNDRNR
+607 EHSIKSNDMNR
-618 MSLSQIKNVNIKELS
+618 MSLSQIKNVNVKELS
-633 KRRQKLTKMVES
+633 KRKQKLEKMIDS
-645 YNQMNSEFTILNRD
+645 YNEMNSQYLN
-659 LNDMVNR
+659 LNGELNSMVNK

-678 HSNAQYISTDEEI
+678 HANAQYLSTDDEI
-691 KKNKESVYKY
+691 KKNKESDYKY

-719 RDMMNKSKRLTNR
+719 RDMMDKSKRLTNR

-743 ILDPVIDESEFTIP
+743 ILDPIINEAEFTIP

-822 GTLDV
+822 GTLGI

-852 KMFGLNL
+852 KTFGINV
-859 DE
+859 DD

>member
-1 MKTLKIVYIKLENFI
+1 MRILYIKLENFI

-30 FDKIDKPI
+30 FDNIDKPI

-57 PFSNINLNGD
+57 PFSSISLNGD

-102 AGKSH
+102 TGKSH
-107 TVTSSILLDGVELN
+107 TVSSSVMVDGEEIN
-121 PSGGVGTFNDII
+121 PSGGVGTFNDLI
-133 EKSLG
+133 EKYLG

-182 LSTEDYRYAN
+182 LSTDDYRYAN

-216 TQLSRAKAE
+216 TNLNHTKEE
-225 HEELNKH
+225 HKNLNNS
-232 IMNTK
+232 ILETK
-237 SALDKLSGKLSMI
+237 SMVDKLSGKLSFI
-250 QQQNPH
+250 QQQNPQQ
-256 EELEE
+256 ELDE
-261 INRTMSAYESAT
+261 INRTMSAYNSAIS
-273 AVNSSILNGE
+273 VNSSILNGE

-294 EQMSLNNKLNE
+294 EQMALNNKLNE
-305 LRGERLII
+305 LRSERLII
-313 RKDLDILYEKKN
+313 RKDLDILYDKKN
-325 NIESAM
+325 NIESS
-331 LAQQNFQ
+331 LKAQQNFL
-338 NDMER
+338 DDIER
-343 LEQTKISLQHKIDSI
+343 LSNTKESLQSKID
-358 NIQYAISVSSDTM
+358 NMQIQYSISVSSDTM

-390 CLSKDQLE
+390 CLSKEQLE
-398 MFATMISNG
+398 LFSTMISTN
-407 VDINAFITEES
+407 VDINAFIAEES
-418 SLVSRGEN
+418 SFVSKGEN
-426 EKKIV
+426 EKKII
-431 SDLHSLVNTVQG
+431 SDLHALVNGVQG
-443 AYPEEDKCYM
+443 QYPDSDKCLI

-463 DMIKGFF
+463 DTIKGFF
-470 KSYQQANEGDNKL
+470 RSYQQANEEGHKL
-483 TTYDIENLTLA
+483 TTYDIENLSLA
-494 YKNLQSIYRMLDS
+494 YKNLQSIYRMLES
-507 VSIPPEVR
+507 LSIPSEVQ
-515 YLFDINTMFANLC
+515 YMFDVNLMFTNLC
-528 NGKFAVDSYTIKDY
+528 NAKFAIDSNVIKDY
-542 MEEAALLE
+542 MEEAAKVE
-550 MKERYTK
+550 MRERYIK
-557 ELHDVENTISTM
+557 ELKDIENTISTM
-569 KNGNNGISYG
+569 KNGNVNISY
-579 NNDIQ
+579 NNFDIQ
-584 NIENKISELSSNDSK
+584 NIENQISELSNKDSK
-599 ISESIKLI
+599 LSESITMI
-607 EDSIITNDRNR
+607 EHSIKSNDMNR
-618 MSLSQIKNVNIKELS
+618 MSLSQIKNVNVKELS
-633 KRRQKLTKMVES
+633 KRKQKLEKMIDS
-645 YNQMNSEFTILNRD
+645 YNEMNSQYLN
-659 LNDMVNR
+659 LNGELNSMVNK

-678 HSNAQYISTDEEI
+678 HANAQYLSTDDEI
-691 KKNKESVYKY
+691 KKNKESDYKY

-719 RDMMNKSKRLTNR
+719 RDMMDKSKRLTNR

-743 ILDPVIDESEFTIP
+743 ILDPIINEAEFTIP

-822 GTLDV
+822 GTLGI

-852 KMFGLNL
+852 KTFGINV
-859 DE
+859 DD

>member
-1 MKTLKIVYIKLENFI
+1 MRILYIKLENFI

-30 FDKIDKPI
+30 FDNIDKPI

-57 PFSNINLNGD
+57 PFSSISLNGD

-107 TVTSSILLDGVELN
+107 TVSSSVMVDGEEIN
-121 PSGGVGTFNDII
+121 PSGGVGTFNDLI
-133 EKSLG
+133 EKYLG

-182 LSTEDYRYAN
+182 LSTDDYRYAN

-216 TQLSRAKAE
+216 TNLNHTKEE
-225 HEELNKH
+225 HKNLNNS
-232 IMNTK
+232 ILETK
-237 SALDKLSGKLSMI
+237 SMVDKLSGKLSFI
-250 QQQNPH
+250 QQQNPQQ
-256 EELEE
+256 ELDE
-261 INRTMSAYESAT
+261 INRTMSAYNSAIS
-273 AVNSSILNGE
+273 VNSSILNGE

-294 EQMSLNNKLNE
+294 EQMALNNKLNE
-305 LRGERLII
+305 LRSERLII
-313 RKDLDILYEKKN
+313 RKDLDILYDKKN
-325 NIESAM
+325 NIESS
-331 LAQQNFQ
+331 LKAQQNFL
-338 NDMER
+338 DDIER
-343 LEQTKISLQHKIDSI
+343 LSNTKESLQNKID
-358 NIQYAISVSSDTM
+358 NMQIQYSISVSSDTM

-378 QMINSTCKEIVM
+378 QMINSTCKEIAM
-390 CLSKDQLE
+390 CLSKEQLE
-398 MFATMISNG
+398 LFSTMISTN
-407 VDINAFITEES
+407 VDINAFIAEES
-418 SLVSRGEN
+418 SFVSKGEN
-426 EKKIV
+426 EKKII
-431 SDLHSLVNTVQG
+431 SDLHALVNGVQG
-443 AYPEEDKCYM
+443 QYPDSDKCLI

-463 DMIKGFF
+463 DTIKGFF
-470 KSYQQANEGDNKL
+470 RSYQQANEEGHKL
-483 TTYDIENLTLA
+483 TAYDIENLSLA
-494 YKNLQSIYRMLDS
+494 YKNLQSIYRMLES
-507 VSIPPEVR
+507 ISIPSEVQ
-515 YLFDINTMFANLC
+515 YMFDVNLMFTNLC
-528 NGKFAVDSYTIKDY
+528 NGKFAIDSNVIKDY
-542 MEEAALLE
+542 MEEAAKVE
-550 MKERYTK
+550 MRERYIK
-557 ELHDVENTISTM
+557 ELTDIENTISTM
-569 KNGNNGISYG
+569 KNGNVNISY
-579 NNDIQ
+579 NNFDIQ
-584 NIENKISELSSNDSK
+584 NIENQISELSNKDSK
-599 ISESIKLI
+599 LSESITMI
-607 EDSIITNDRNR
+607 EHSIKSNDMNR
-618 MSLSQIKNVNIKELS
+618 MSLSQIKNVNVKELS
-633 KRRQKLTKMVES
+633 KRKQKLEKMIDS
-645 YNQMNSEFTILNRD
+645 YNEMNSQYLN
-659 LNDMVNR
+659 LNGELNSMVNK

-678 HSNAQYISTDEEI
+678 HANAQYLSTDDEI
-691 KKNKESVYKY
+691 KKNKESDYKY

-719 RDMMNKSKRLTNR
+719 RDMMDKSKRLTNR

-743 ILDPVIDESEFTIP
+743 ILDPIINEAEFTIP

-822 GTLDV
+822 GTLGI

-852 KMFGLNL
+852 KTFGINV
-859 DE
+859 DD

>member
-1 MKTLKIVYIKLENFI
+1 MRILYIKLENFI

-30 FDKIDKPI
+30 FDNIDKPI

-57 PFSNINLNGD
+57 PFSSISLNGD

-102 AGKSH
+102 TGKSH
-107 TVTSSILLDGVELN
+107 TVSSSVMVDGEEIN
-121 PSGGVGTFNDII
+121 PSGGVGTFNDLI
-133 EKSLG
+133 EKYLG

-182 LSTEDYRYAN
+182 LSTDDYRYAN

-216 TQLSRAKAE
+216 TNLNHTKEE
-225 HEELNKH
+225 HKNLNNS
-232 IMNTK
+232 ILETK
-237 SALDKLSGKLSMI
+237 SMVDKLSGKLSFI
-250 QQQNPH
+250 QQQNPQQ
-256 EELEE
+256 ELDE
-261 INRTMSAYESAT
+261 INRTMSAYNSAIS
-273 AVNSSILNGE
+273 VNSSILNGE

-294 EQMSLNNKLNE
+294 EQMALNNKLNE
-305 LRGERLII
+305 LRSERLII
-313 RKDLDILYEKKN
+313 RKDLDILYDKKN
-325 NIESAM
+325 NIESS
-331 LAQQNFQ
+331 LKAQQNFL
-338 NDMER
+338 DDIER
-343 LEQTKISLQHKIDSI
+343 LSNTKESLQNKID
-358 NIQYAISVSSDTM
+358 NMQIQYSISVSSDTM

-378 QMINSTCKEIVM
+378 QMINSTCKEIAM
-390 CLSKDQLE
+390 CLSKEQLE
-398 MFATMISNG
+398 LFSTMISTN
-407 VDINAFITEES
+407 VDINAFIAEES
-418 SLVSRGEN
+418 SFVSKGEN
-426 EKKIV
+426 EKKII
-431 SDLHSLVNTVQG
+431 SDLHALVNGVQG
-443 AYPEEDKCYM
+443 QYPDSDKCLI

-463 DMIKGFF
+463 DTIKGFF
-470 KSYQQANEGDNKL
+470 RSYQQANEEGHKL
-483 TTYDIENLTLA
+483 TTYDIENLSLA
-494 YKNLQSIYRMLDS
+494 YKNLQSIYRMLES
-507 VSIPPEVR
+507 ISIPSEVQ
-515 YLFDINTMFANLC
+515 YMFDVNLMFTNLC
-528 NGKFAVDSYTIKDY
+528 NAKFAIDSNVIKDY
-542 MEEAALLE
+542 MEEAAKVE
-550 MKERYTK
+550 MRERYIK
-557 ELHDVENTISTM
+557 ELTDIENTISTM
-569 KNGNNGISYG
+569 KNGNVNISY
-579 NNDIQ
+579 NNFDIQ
-584 NIENKISELSSNDSK
+584 NIENQISELSNKDSK
-599 ISESIKLI
+599 LSESITMI
-607 EDSIITNDRNR
+607 EHSIKSNDMNR
-618 MSLSQIKNVNIKELS
+618 MSLSQIKNVNVKELS
-633 KRRQKLTKMVES
+633 KRKQKLEKMIDS
-645 YNQMNSEFTILNRD
+645 YNEMNSQYLN
-659 LNDMVNR
+659 LNGELNSMVNK

-678 HSNAQYISTDEEI
+678 HANAQYLSTDDEI
-691 KKNKESVYKY
+691 KKNKESDYKY

-719 RDMMNKSKRLTNR
+719 RDMMDKSKRLTNR

-743 ILDPVIDESEFTIP
+743 ILDPIINEAEFTIP

-822 GTLDV
+822 GTLGI

-852 KMFGLNL
+852 KTFGINV
-859 DE
+859 DD

>member
-1 MKTLKIVYIKLENFI
+1 MRILYIKLENFI

-30 FDKIDKPI
+30 FDNIDKPI

-57 PFSNINLNGD
+57 PFSSISLNGD

-102 AGKSH
+102 TGKSH
-107 TVTSSILLDGVELN
+107 TVSSSVMVDGEEIN
-121 PSGGVGTFNDII
+121 PSGGVGTFNDLI
-133 EKSLG
+133 EKYLG

-182 LSTEDYRYAN
+182 LSTDDYRYAN

-216 TQLSRAKAE
+216 TNLNHTKEE
-225 HEELNKH
+225 HKNLNNS
-232 IMNTK
+232 ILETK
-237 SALDKLSGKLSMI
+237 SMVDKLSGKLSFI
-250 QQQNPH
+250 QQQNPQQ
-256 EELEE
+256 ELDE
-261 INRTMSAYESAT
+261 INRTMSAYNSAIS
-273 AVNSSILNGE
+273 VNSSILNGE

-294 EQMSLNNKLNE
+294 EQMALNNKLNE
-305 LRGERLII
+305 LRSERLII
-313 RKDLDILYEKKN
+313 RKDLDILYDKKN
-325 NIESAM
+325 NIESS
-331 LAQQNFQ
+331 LKAQQNFL
-338 NDMER
+338 DDIER
-343 LEQTKISLQHKIDSI
+343 LSNTKESLQNKID
-358 NIQYAISVSSDTM
+358 NMQIQYSISVSSDTM

-378 QMINSTCKEIVM
+378 QMINSTCKEIAM
-390 CLSKDQLE
+390 CLSKEQLE
-398 MFATMISNG
+398 LFSTMISTN
-407 VDINAFITEES
+407 VDINAFIAEES
-418 SLVSRGEN
+418 SFVSKGEN
-426 EKKIV
+426 EKKII
-431 SDLHSLVNTVQG
+431 SDLHALVNGVQG
-443 AYPEEDKCYM
+443 QYPDSDKCLI

-463 DMIKGFF
+463 DTIKGFF
-470 KSYQQANEGDNKL
+470 RSYQQANEEGHKL
-483 TTYDIENLTLA
+483 TTYDIENLSLA
-494 YKNLQSIYRMLDS
+494 YKNLQSIYRMLES
-507 VSIPPEVR
+507 ISIPSEVQ
-515 YLFDINTMFANLC
+515 YMFDVNLMFTNLC
-528 NGKFAVDSYTIKDY
+528 NGKFAIDSNVIKDY
-542 MEEAALLE
+542 MEEAAKVE
-550 MKERYTK
+550 MRERYIK
-557 ELHDVENTISTM
+557 ELTDIENTISTM
-569 KNGNNGISYG
+569 KNGNVNISY
-579 NNDIQ
+579 NNFDIQ
-584 NIENKISELSSNDSK
+584 NIENQISELSNKDSK
-599 ISESIKLI
+599 LSESITMI
-607 EDSIITNDRNR
+607 EHSIKSNDMNR
-618 MSLSQIKNVNIKELS
+618 MSLSQIKNVNVKELS
-633 KRRQKLTKMVES
+633 KRKQKLEKMIDS
-645 YNQMNSEFTILNRD
+645 YNEMNSQYLN
-659 LNDMVNR
+659 LNGELNSMVNK

-678 HSNAQYISTDEEI
+678 HANAQYLSTDDEI
-691 KKNKESVYKY
+691 KKNKESDYKY

-719 RDMMNKSKRLTNR
+719 RDMMDKSKRLTNR

-743 ILDPVIDESEFTIP
+743 ILDPIINEAEFTIP

-822 GTLDV
+822 GTLGI

-852 KMFGLNL
+852 KTFGINV
-859 DE
+859 DD

>member
-1 MKTLKIVYIKLENFI
+1 MRILYIKLENFI

-30 FDKIDKPI
+30 FDNIDKPI

-57 PFSNINLNGD
+57 PFSSISLNGD

-102 AGKSH
+102 TGKSH
-107 TVTSSILLDGVELN
+107 TVSSSVMVDGEEIN
-121 PSGGVGTFNDII
+121 PSGGVGTFNDLI
-133 EKSLG
+133 EKYLG

-182 LSTEDYRYAN
+182 LSTDDYRYAN

-216 TQLSRAKAE
+216 TNLNHTKEE
-225 HEELNKH
+225 HKNLNNS
-232 IMNTK
+232 ILETK
-237 SALDKLSGKLSMI
+237 SMVDKLSGKLSFI
-250 QQQNPH
+250 QQQNPQQ
-256 EELEE
+256 ELDE
-261 INRTMSAYESAT
+261 INRTMSAYNSAIS
-273 AVNSSILNGE
+273 VNSSILNGE

-294 EQMSLNNKLNE
+294 EQMALNNKLNE
-305 LRGERLII
+305 LRSERLII
-313 RKDLDILYEKKN
+313 RKDLDILYDKKN
-325 NIESAM
+325 NIESS
-331 LAQQNFQ
+331 LKAQQNFL
-338 NDMER
+338 DDIER
-343 LEQTKISLQHKIDSI
+343 LSNTKESLQNKID
-358 NIQYAISVSSDTM
+358 NMQIQYSISVSSDTM

-390 CLSKDQLE
+390 CLSKEQLE
-398 MFATMISNG
+398 LFSTMISTN
-407 VDINAFITEES
+407 VDINAFIAEES
-418 SLVSRGEN
+418 SFVSKGEN
-426 EKKIV
+426 EKKII
-431 SDLHSLVNTVQG
+431 SDLHALVNGVQG
-443 AYPEEDKCYM
+443 QYPDSDKCLI

-463 DMIKGFF
+463 DTIKGFF
-470 KSYQQANEGDNKL
+470 RSYQQANEEGHKL
-483 TTYDIENLTLA
+483 TTYDIENLSLA
-494 YKNLQSIYRMLDS
+494 YKNLQSIYRMLES
-507 VSIPPEVR
+507 ISIPSEVQ
-515 YLFDINTMFANLC
+515 YMFDVNLMFTNLC
-528 NGKFAVDSYTIKDY
+528 NAKFAIDSNVIKDY
-542 MEEAALLE
+542 MEEAAKVE
-550 MKERYTK
+550 MRERYIK
-557 ELHDVENTISTM
+557 ELTDIENTISTM
-569 KNGNNGISYG
+569 KNGNVNISY
-579 NNDIQ
+579 NNFDIQ
-584 NIENKISELSSNDSK
+584 NIENQISELSNKDSK
-599 ISESIKLI
+599 LSESITMI
-607 EDSIITNDRNR
+607 EHSIKSNDMNR
-618 MSLSQIKNVNIKELS
+618 MSLSQIKNVNVKELS
-633 KRRQKLTKMVES
+633 KRKQKLEKMIDS
-645 YNQMNSEFTILNRD
+645 YNEMNSQYLN
-659 LNDMVNR
+659 LNGELNSMVNK

-678 HSNAQYISTDEEI
+678 HANAQYLSTDDEI
-691 KKNKESVYKY
+691 KKNKESDYKY

-719 RDMMNKSKRLTNR
+719 RDMMDKSKRLTNR

-743 ILDPVIDESEFTIP
+743 ILDPIINEAEFTIP

-822 GTLDV
+822 GTLGI

-852 KMFGLNL
+852 KTFGINV
-859 DE
+859 DD